1 MKRIRILNATRDEPL
16 VESAEVADGFRSR
29 MRGLLGHAPLAQGE
43 GMVIMPCQWIH
54 TLFMGFS
61 IDVVYLGNDLRVV
74 HLQENVSPNRLCSP
88 VPRASCVVEL
98 SARAISRAGVQI
110 GDQLEFQVDEEPLAS
125 HT

>member
-1 MKRIRILNATRDEPL
+1 VKRIRILNATRDEPL
-16 VESAEVADGFRSR
+16 VESAEVADGFWSR

-43 GMVIMPCQWIH
+43 GMVIIPCQWIH

-61 IDVVYLGNDLRVV
+61 IDVVYLGDDLRVV

-88 VPRASCVVEL
+88 VPRSSCVVEL
-98 SARAISRAGVQI
+98 PARAISRAGVQI

>member
-1 MKRIRILNATRDEPL
+1 MRKIRIVHADRDGCL
-16 VESAEVADGFRSR
+16 AEKVQVADSFWGR
-29 MRGLLGHAPLAQGE
+29 MRGLLGHTPLAQGE

-61 IDVVYLGNDLRVV
+61 IDVVYLSDDLRVV
-74 HLQENVSPNRLCSP
+74 HLQEDVPPNRLCSP

>member
-1 MKRIRILNATRDEPL
+1 MRKIRIVHADRDGCL
-16 VESAEVADGFRSR
+16 AEKVQVADSFWGR

-74 HLQENVSPNRLCSP
+74 HLQENVPPNRLCSP